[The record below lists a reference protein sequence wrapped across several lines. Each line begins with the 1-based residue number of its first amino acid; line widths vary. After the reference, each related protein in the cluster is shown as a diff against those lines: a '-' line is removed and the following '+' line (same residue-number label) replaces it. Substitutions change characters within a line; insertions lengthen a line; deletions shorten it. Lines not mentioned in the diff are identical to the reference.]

1 MNDCLDIIKI
11 IFYAENHNS
20 TKLENTVKSESEV
33 CFKIVFYDYIK
44 KCYDIKYNLK
54 NIRSVNLNLSKEKK

>member
-33 CFKIVFYDYIK
+33 CFKIVYLITT
-44 KCYDIKYNLK
+44 LK
-54 NIRSVNLNLSKEKK
+54 NVMI